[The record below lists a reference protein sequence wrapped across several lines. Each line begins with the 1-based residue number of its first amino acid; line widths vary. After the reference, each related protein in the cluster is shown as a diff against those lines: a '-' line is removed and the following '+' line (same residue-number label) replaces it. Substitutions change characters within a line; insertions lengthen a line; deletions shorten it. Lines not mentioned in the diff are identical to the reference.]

1 MSEKLVKKHH
11 KCPSRSTINSAVIAM
26 SAYVGVAYACTWWE
40 TANRTKF
47 WICGASIPIPST
59 DQREICHR
67 SWKTESWQTSL
78 PKFIWI
84 SVTSFHSW
92 GTKKLQ
98 YDQFWYMHFRGWAPI
113 QLTNATVHPHQWGK
127 PENQPLSNL
136 HNNVSS
142 WLILLTA
149 RIKSAS
155 SLGNNFHIFHHRNQV
170 SSSSGSFSFHYCNQ
184 HTVSVRDIGLH
195 TDTLTMYNKYQLL
208 ADGPAWQAASSAL
221 CCR

>member
-1 MSEKLVKKHH
+1 
-11 KCPSRSTINSAVIAM
+11 
-26 SAYVGVAYACTWWE
+26 
-40 TANRTKF
+40 
-47 WICGASIPIPST
+47 
-59 DQREICHR
+59 
-67 SWKTESWQTSL
+67 
-78 PKFIWI
+78 
-84 SVTSFHSW
+84 
-92 GTKKLQ
+92 
-98 YDQFWYMHFRGWAPI
+98 MHFRGWAPI

-195 TDTLTMYNKYQLL
+195 TDTLTMYNKYQLSQMDQRDRL
-208 ADGPAWQAASSAL
+208 PHLRRAVGKFSV
-221 CCR
+221 